1 MIKRTFVAVLLLLAS
16 LALTA
21 QELSGN
27 YEQLFREGIT
37 AFDNQ
42 DFEIARSKFMKVV
55 NMPETSPALR
65 NEANEFIKSCD
76 AQIRRRTPGKA
87 TSASGTA
94 AKKKEPVIEAYPAN
108 LSLPSAGGTKEI
120 TIECNARWEITSK
133 PEWCKLMEISDKY
146 LKIWCDENEVTE
158 AREGEL
164 VLSVKGSEKIRTV
177 HLFQEKGT
185 DKTGMVYFR
194 TVPGNALIE
203 IHDSGIYGVSSRAY
217 SLRKG
222 SHGVR
227 ILKEGYET
235 LDTNVVV
242 PASQDGKTVM
252 FDISLKPEFGILLPD
267 VTLEDSGKD
276 LPPLNFRIN
285 KKPIDLS
292 NPSGGFSFDDDALVY
307 NALYKGGRIPL
318 RPGIYE
324 VSASAEGYVPY
335 EGHITIG
342 KGEEQELKLNL
353 RYRSGWLTVL
363 DDRNAEGAVV
373 SIDGTTF
380 QGRVGERMRLPAG
393 EYIVE
398 VRKDGYMLDDGILE
412 VKIEEGQESLLKAK
426 MTRMVDCLVSTDVQ
440 GETVYVNGEKV
451 PFQQPM
457 HTIPLVEG
465 RSYIVRVEKEGYWPH
480 RDSLY
485 VSVADT
491 LKDMRG
497 IVLRKAMP
505 LTIRYDEPNVRIS
518 LFAKNDSLTCN
529 YLEVTPTKSKDT
541 TVYVPYGQYDLKLTR
556 RFEPITGRRTAYK
569 GRINFTESRDR
580 FNIQTWPRKNF
591 IFLGADLNL
600 TSGDLTD
607 AGSLPVLGY
616 AYFGQYKIC
625 SGLSTDVLKATF
637 FNTSKCVF
645 PYEDADAVQPQRT
658 LGATCLFLNYE
669 FRMGGGFCQYG
680 DANVLLSYSWSP
692 SWTFVAPFTHF
703 SGHDA
708 FAGIEAASRIPYFN
722 ANFRFGVQYLNGQ
735 FNCYNNPPVQNT
747 KTADCFTYTPL
758 EQFRFVVSV
767 GFAIGAKDAKGR
779 NVLRLW

>member
-1 MIKRTFVAVLLLLAS
+1 MIRRFFIAVLMLFAS

-27 YEQLFREGIT
+27 YEQLFKEGIT

-42 DFEIARSKFMKVV
+42 DFETARSKFMKVV

-65 NEANEFIKSCD
+65 NEANEFIKTCD
-76 AQIRRRTPGKA
+76 VEIRRRSARKA
-87 TSASGTA
+87 SSGSPTVE
-94 AKKKEPVIEAYPAN
+94 KKKETVLEASPAN
-108 LSLPSAGGTKEI
+108 LSLPAAGGTKEI
-120 TIECNARWEITSK
+120 TIECNAQWEIIFK
-133 PEWCKLMEISDKY
+133 PDWCKVMEISDTY

-164 VLSVKGSEKIRTV
+164 ALVVKGSEKVKTV

-203 IHDSGIYGVSSRAY
+203 IHDSGIYGVSSRSY
-217 SLRKG
+217 SLRNG
-222 SHGVR
+222 AHSVR
-227 ILKEGYET
+227 ILKEGYKT
-235 LDTNVVV
+235 LDTTVVV
-242 PASQDGKTVM
+242 PASQDGKTVL
-252 FDISLKPEFGILLPD
+252 FDLALQPEFGILLPEI
-267 VTLEDSGKD
+267 VLEDFGKD
-276 LPPLNFRIN
+276 LPALNFRIN

-292 NPSGGFSFDDDALVY
+292 NPSGGFSFYDDALVY
-307 NALYKGGRIPL
+307 NYLYKGGRIPL

-324 VSASAEGYVPY
+324 VSASADGYVSEEGYV
-335 EGHITIG
+335 TIE
-342 KGEEQELKLNL
+342 KGEEVDFKLNL
-353 RYRSGWLTVL
+353 KYRSGWLTVL
-363 DDRNAEGAVV
+363 DDRNAEGALV

-380 QGRVGERMRLPAG
+380 QGKVGERLRLPVG
-393 EYIVE
+393 EYIV
-398 VRKDGYMLDDGILE
+398 VVKKDGYMLDDGILE
-412 VKIEEGQESLLKAK
+412 VKIEEGQEAFLKAK

-485 VSVADT
+485 VSATDT

-505 LTIRYDEPNVRIS
+505 LTIKYDEPNVRIS
-518 LFAKNDSLTCN
+518 LFAKDASLTCD
-529 YLEVTPTKSKDT
+529 YLEVIPTKSKDT
-541 TVYVPYGQYDLKLTR
+541 TVYVPYGKYDLKLTR
-556 RFEPITGRRTAYK
+556 RFEPIRGRRTAYK
-569 GRINFTESRDR
+569 GSINFTESRNR

-607 AGSLPVLGY
+607 SGSLPVLGY
-616 AYFGQYKIC
+616 AYLGQYKVC

-637 FNTSKCVF
+637 FNTGKCEF
-645 PYEDADAVQPQRT
+645 PYEDLSAVQPKRT

-680 DANVLLSYSWSP
+680 DANLLLAYSWSP

-708 FAGIEAASRIPYFN
+708 FAGIEVASRVPCFN
-722 ANFRFGVQYLNGQ
+722 INFRLGAQYVNGQ

-747 KTADCFTYTPL
+747 KTEDCFTYAPL

-767 GFAIGAKDAKGR
+767 GFALGAKDAKGR